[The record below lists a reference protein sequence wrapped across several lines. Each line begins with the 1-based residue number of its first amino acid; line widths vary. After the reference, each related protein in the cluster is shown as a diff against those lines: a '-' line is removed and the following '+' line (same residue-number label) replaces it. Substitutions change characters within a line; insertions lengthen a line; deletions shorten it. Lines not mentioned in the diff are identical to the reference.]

1 MLGKNFEVVIDGS
14 AYGPNARYCAPLYN
28 AHIVNSMSEFFNRKV
43 YFISNKPVEKFI
55 RGTVVAIANKGNRC
69 EKLILAPKD
78 TIYYSPEIRSRLSR
92 IKNQRPYRLKCLY
105 EKSCG
110 AVIFNDL
117 SNERYFLVVKNT
129 NGRYWGFPKGHIEI
143 GETEEQTA
151 LREVKEETN
160 LDVTILDGFRKT
172 SVYRLFGQVKKK
184 VVIFVAKANSKRVTV
199 QNSEIEKFKWLKKDD
214 VYKALNHRNDLKI
227 FEEAVDW
234 LEKKK
239 VFNSF

>member
-14 AYGPNARYCAPLYN
+14 AYDNNAKYCAPLYS
-28 AHIVNSMSEFFNRKV
+28 AHIVDPFNGFYNRKV
-43 YFISNKPVEKFI
+43 YFISNKPVEKSVN
-55 RGTVVAIANKGNRC
+55 GTVIAIANKGGYC
-69 EKLILAPKD
+69 ERLILAPKD
-78 TIYYSPEIRSRLSR
+78 TIYYLPEIRSRLSR
-92 IKNQRPYRLKCLY
+92 VKNQRPYRLVCLY

-117 SNERYFLVVKNT
+117 SDERYFLVVKNN

-160 LDVTILDGFRKT
+160 LDVEILDGFRKT

-184 VVIFVAKANSKRVTV
+184 VVIFLAQASSKKVTV
-199 QNSEIEKFKWLKKDD
+199 QNSEIEKFKWLKKEDI
-214 VYKALNHRNDLKI
+214 YEALNHRNDLRI
-227 FEEAVDW
+227 FEAAVEW
-234 LEKKK
+234 LEKNKI
-239 VFNSF
+239 

>member
-14 AYGPNARYCAPLYN
+14 AYGNNAKYCAPLYS
-28 AHIVNSMSEFFNRKV
+28 AHIADPFSGFYNRKV
-43 YFISNKPVEKFI
+43 YFISNRPVEQSVC
-55 RGTVVAIANKGNRC
+55 GTVVAIANKGGRC

-92 IKNQRPYRLKCLY
+92 IRNQRPYRLNCLY

-129 NGRYWGFPKGHIEI
+129 NGRYWGFPKGHIEV

-151 LREVKEETN
+151 LREVKEETD

-172 SVYRLFGQVKKK
+172 NVYKLFGQVKKK
-184 VVIFVAKANSKRVTV
+184 VVIFLAKANSKKVTV
-199 QNSEIEKFKWLKKDD
+199 QNSEIEKFKWLKKED
-214 VYKALNHRNDLKI
+214 VYTVLNHKNDLRI
-227 FEEAVDW
+227 FEEAVEW
-234 LEKKK
+234 LEKKTE
-239 VFNSF
+239 V